1 MKTSQ
6 IDRIVIRAGE
16 RTLSFLKPL
25 ADGTVEHKPYV
36 SKSGMSIAANLRTA
50 FREEDFFDGEDRRVL
65 LTVSSPV
72 SLIPLDEYMEKENF
86 DAEQLHNYTF
96 VGKEHEEKICT
107 ILPELNAVALFGINK
122 DLKLVVSDRFSDVR
136 VQNVMQPVWAHLY
149 RRSAL
154 VPQRRKLYGYFHD
167 GVLDICSFLQHRFR
181 YANSFPV
188 VHAHDA
194 MYYLLFVWKQLALDN
209 ENDELHLVGTI
220 PHQEW
225 LMTKLHQFLRRAYV
239 INPVA
244 DLNRSPLSQ
253 IKNLEYDMM
262 L

>member
-1 MKTSQ
+1 MQTQ
-6 IDRIVIRAGE
+6 RLIIRAGE
-16 RTLSFLKPL
+16 RSLSFLKPK
-25 ADGTVEHKPYV
+25 ADGAIEYKAYI
-36 SKSGMSIAANLRTA
+36 SKSSMSVAANLRTA
-50 FREEDFFDGEDRRVL
+50 LREEDFFIGEDRKAL
-65 LTVSSPV
+65 LSVNSMV
-72 SLIPLDEYMEKENF
+72 SLVPLDEYMEKDDFNADE
-86 DAEQLHNYTF
+86 LYNYTF
-96 VGKEHEEKICT
+96 TGKEHEEKICS
-107 ILPELNAVALFGINK
+107 IIPELNAVALYSINK
-122 DLKLVVSDRFSDVR
+122 DLKLVVNDRFADVR
-136 VQNVMQPVWAHLY
+136 IQNVMQPVWTHLY
-149 RRSAL
+149 HRSSL

-167 GVLDICSFLQHRFR
+167 GMLDICSFHQHRFR
-181 YANSFPV
+181 YANAFSV
-188 VHAHDA
+188 IHAHDA

-225 LMTKLHQFLRRAYV
+225 LMQKLKQFLRRVYI